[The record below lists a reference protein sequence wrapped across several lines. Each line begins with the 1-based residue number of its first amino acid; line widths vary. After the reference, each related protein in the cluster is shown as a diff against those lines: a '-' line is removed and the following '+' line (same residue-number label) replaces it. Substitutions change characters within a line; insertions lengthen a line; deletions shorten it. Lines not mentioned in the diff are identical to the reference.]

1 MQTLHDIL
9 RNRLLAQAG
18 IFEVSPKPTPT
29 LDEIYRKQ
37 WSSEFEQ
44 AMRNRMAMG
53 YFRYGW
59 LADQI
64 GKAKF
69 DNIAS
74 IKQRLSLYQENRN
87 REHLVDVANLCL
99 VEFATHPEYPF
110 IAVDDGIHTPAI
122 RK

>member
-18 IFEVSPKPTPT
+18 IYELPAKTTPT

-37 WSSEFEQ
+37 WSSEFED

-64 GKAKF
+64 GNAKF